1 MKKFTCIYAIVR
13 FTPFVETGEFAN
25 VGIVLFAPEK
35 MLFGFRLLQ
44 EYDRV
49 TNFFEPFDTTAYI
62 ATMKNLHDELERL
75 SNFFVRAEKLI
86 KTPKRFSE
94 TLFAEVIKS
103 RETVIQFS
111 EPRVVIA
118 EDLQIVND
126 LFNHYVQRDFV
137 AQNAQE
143 KILEHQNE

>member
-1 MKKFTCIYAIVR
+1 M
-13 FTPFVETGEFAN
+13 ETGEFA
-25 VGIVLFAPEK
+25 K
-35 MLFGFRLLQ
+35 
-44 EYDRV
+44 
-49 TNFFEPFDTTAYI
+49 AYI
-62 ATMKNLHDELERL
+62 ATMKNLHDEMERL
-75 SNFFVRAEKLI
+75 SIVFVRAEKLI
-86 KTPKRFSE
+86 KTPKKFAE